1 MLSPGPCSSGTLG
14 LTASNQTPHKP
25 QLPKGLSRC
34 CRARG
39 SCGISVP
46 CRQIVTTV
54 IGTKKC
60 GLLISKSFSCPVPSP
75 NFRLCVSSGSTCL
88 ILFVGGGKLSF
99 MAKACSRHN
108 VLARKWKQITAFPR
122 CSKTS
127 RMWIHIFRVAAKKM
141 ELTAS
146 LINVHYTY
154 RQIA

>member
-1 MLSPGPCSSGTLG
+1 MHQKLQHHMLSPGPCSSGTLG

-108 VLARKWKQITAFPR
+108 VLATDCHWQ
-122 CSKTS
+122 
-127 RMWIHIFRVAAKKM
+127 AALPKLNTCESGNK
-141 ELTAS
+141 
-146 LINVHYTY
+146 
-154 RQIA
+154 